1 MDTFDVSSPIRR
13 FSHSKIV
20 FWALTRILSGLRPK
34 PYPAAMSNATAPAAP
49 PKPDSAN
56 TTGIQVFDRA
66 DCLLTLLANQY
77 APANL
82 KTLANESGLHV
93 STVHRILGALAAIG
107 LVEHQAGGLYRLG
120 LRWLEYGNL
129 VRERL
134 EVRDV
139 ARPFIEALHNIIGE
153 PVNLAIRDGDDII
166 YLDRASANASR
177 IRVFYRVGSRA
188 PLHLTSLG
196 KLFLAEE
203 SAEQIAAYASRT
215 GLPGNTEHSLTRL
228 NALSKALKDVQR
240 SGVAFDNEEAEP
252 GLRCVAAPVRDDQGK
267 LVAAI
272 SVSSTSDRFSEHEA
286 IWVPALRQCAQAVSH
301 ALGASQ

>member
-1 MDTFDVSSPIRR
+1 
-13 FSHSKIV
+13 
-20 FWALTRILSGLRPK
+20 
-34 PYPAAMSNATAPAAP
+34 MSNAPTTQRPSHPSAAAP
-49 PKPDSAN
+49 
-56 TTGIQVFDRA
+56 TGVQVFDRA
-66 DCLLTLLANQY
+66 DYLLGLLAAQH
-77 APANL
+77 APVPL
-82 KTLANESGLHV
+82 KTLANDSGLHV

-134 EVRDV
+134 EIRDV
-139 ARPFIEALHNIIGE
+139 ARPFIEALHNAIGE

-166 YLDRASANASR
+166 YLDRAAANASR

-196 KLFLAEE
+196 KLFLAEDSSTQVE
-203 SAEQIAAYASRT
+203 SYATRT
-215 GLPGNTEHSLTRL
+215 GLPGNTEYSLTKLGNL
-228 NALSKALKDVQR
+228 NKVLHNVQEA
-240 SGVAFDNEEAEP
+240 GIAFDNEEAEL

-272 SVSSTSDRFSEHEA
+272 SVSSPTERFGENEA
-286 IWVPALRQCAQAVSH
+286 TWVPALRDCAQSVSR
-301 ALGASQ
+301 ALGARS

>member
-1 MDTFDVSSPIRR
+1 MT
-13 FSHSKIV
+13 
-20 FWALTRILSGLRPK
+20 K
-34 PYPAAMSNATAPAAP
+34 PSAA
-49 PKPDSAN
+49 SAN
-56 TTGIQVFDRA
+56 KDPGPSHPTGVQVFDRA
-66 DCLLTLLANQY
+66 DSLLVILAGQHS
-77 APANL
+77 PVNL

-107 LVEHQAGGLYRLG
+107 LVEHQSGGLYRLG

-139 ARPFIEALHNIIGE
+139 ARPFIEALHNRIGE

-196 KLFLAEE
+196 KLFLASDSPE
-203 SAEQIAAYASRT
+203 SVAAYATRT
-215 GLPGNTEHSLTRL
+215 GLPGNTMHSLTQL
-228 NALSKALKDVQR
+228 NTLNKALKEVQR
-240 SGVAFDNEEAEP
+240 AGMAFDNEEAEL
-252 GLRCVAAPVRDDQGK
+252 GLRCVAAPVHDDQGK

-272 SVSSTSDRFSEHEA
+272 SVSSPTERFSEHEKD
-286 IWVPALRQCAQAVSH
+286 WVPALQECAHAVSC
-301 ALGASQ
+301 ALGAKL

>member
-1 MDTFDVSSPIRR
+1 M
-13 FSHSKIV
+13 SKTPV
-20 FWALTRILSGLRPK
+20 P
-34 PYPAAMSNATAPAAP
+34 PAQQNAPQP
-49 PKPDSAN
+49 
-56 TTGIQVFDRA
+56 TGVQVFDRA
-66 DCLLTLLANQY
+66 DGLLTLLANQQ
-77 APANL
+77 APVNL
-82 KTLANESGLHV
+82 KALANEAGLHV

-107 LVEHQAGGLYRLG
+107 LVEHQPGGLYRLG

-139 ARPFIEALHNIIGE
+139 ARPFIEALHNTIGE

-166 YLDRASANASR
+166 YLDRAAANASR

-203 SAEQIAAYASRT
+203 TADQVADYADRT

-228 NALSKALKDVQR
+228 NTLCKALKNVQQ
-240 SGVAFDNEEAEP
+240 SGIAFDNEEAES

-272 SVSSTSDRFSEHEA
+272 SVSSTSERFGEHEA
-286 IWVPALRQCAQAVSH
+286 VWVPALKECAHLVSR
-301 ALGASQ
+301 ALGARD

>member
-1 MDTFDVSSPIRR
+1 M
-13 FSHSKIV
+13 SK
-20 FWALTRILSGLRPK
+20 T
-34 PYPAAMSNATAPAAP
+34 
-49 PKPDSAN
+49 D
-56 TTGIQVFDRA
+56 TTGVQVFDRA
-66 DCLLTLLANQY
+66 NVLLTLLAAQH
-77 APANL
+77 APVNL
-82 KTLANESGLHV
+82 KFLANESGLHV

-107 LVEHQAGGLYRLG
+107 LVEHEVGGVYRLG

-139 ARPFIEALHNIIGE
+139 ARPFIEHLHSVIGE
-153 PVNLAIRDGDDII
+153 PVNLAIRDGDEII
-166 YLDRASANASR
+166 YLDRAYANASR

-203 SAEQIAAYASRT
+203 TLQEIADYAART

-228 NALSKALKDVQR
+228 TSLNKALKDVHQ
-240 SGVAFDNEEAEP
+240 SGIAFDNEEAEL

-267 LVAAI
+267 LIAAI
-272 SVSSTSDRFSEHEA
+272 SVSSTSERFSEHEA
-286 IWVPALRQCAQAVSH
+286 AWVPALQKCAHDVSR
-301 ALGASQ
+301 ALGATH

>member
-1 MDTFDVSSPIRR
+1 M
-13 FSHSKIV
+13 SKIP
-20 FWALTRILSGLRPK
+20 ATLT
-34 PYPAAMSNATAPAAP
+34 TT
-49 PKPDSAN
+49 SASIP
-56 TTGIQVFDRA
+56 TGVQVFERA
-66 DCLLTLLANQY
+66 DCLLSLLASQH
-77 APANL
+77 APTSL
-82 KTLANESGLHV
+82 KALASESGLHV

-107 LVEHQAGGLYRLG
+107 LVEHQPGGLYRLG

-139 ARPFIEALHNIIGE
+139 ARPLIEALHNTLGE

-177 IRVFYRVGSRA
+177 IRVVYRVGSRA

-196 KLFLAEE
+196 KLFLAEDTPE
-203 SAEQIAAYASRT
+203 EVADYATRT
-215 GLPGNTEHSLTRL
+215 GLPGNTEHSLTKL
-228 NALSKALKDVQR
+228 NTLIKALKDVQK
-240 SGVAFDNEEAEP
+240 SGIAFDNEEAEL

-272 SVSSTSDRFSEHEA
+272 SVSSPSERFGEHEA
-286 IWVPALRQCAQAVSH
+286 TWVPALKRCAQNVSR
-301 ALGASQ
+301 ALGAKN

>member
-1 MDTFDVSSPIRR
+1 MTKSSPT
-13 FSHSKIV
+13 S
-20 FWALTRILSGLRPK
+20 ATPD
-34 PYPAAMSNATAPAAP
+34 ASNANP
-49 PKPDSAN
+49 
-56 TTGIQVFDRA
+56 TGVQVFDRA
-66 DCLLTLLANQY
+66 DILLTMLANQHT
-77 APANL
+77 PANL

-107 LVEHQAGGLYRLG
+107 LVEHQPGGLYRLG

-134 EVRDV
+134 EIRDV
-139 ARPFIEALHNIIGE
+139 ARPFIEALHNAIGE
-153 PVNLAIRDGDDII
+153 PVNLAIRDGDEII

-196 KLFLAEE
+196 KLFLASDSPE
-203 SAEQIAAYASRT
+203 AVADYARRS
-215 GLPGNTEHSLTRL
+215 GLPGNTEYSLTRL
-228 NALSKALKDVQR
+228 NVLSNALKDVQQH
-240 SGVAFDNEEAEP
+240 GIAFDNEEAEL

-272 SVSSTSDRFSEHEA
+272 SVSSPAERFGEHEA
-286 IWVPALRQCAQAVSH
+286 DWVPALEQCAQAVSR
-301 ALGASQ
+301 ALGARS

>member
-1 MDTFDVSSPIRR
+1 MTKSS
-13 FSHSKIV
+13 
-20 FWALTRILSGLRPK
+20 A
-34 PYPAAMSNATAPAAP
+34 APALRE
-49 PKPDSAN
+49 PDTN
-56 TTGIQVFDRA
+56 NPTGVQVFDRA
-66 DCLLTLLANQY
+66 DTLLSLLANQH
-77 APANL
+77 APVNL
-82 KTLANESGLHV
+82 KALAAESGLHV

-107 LVEHQAGGLYRLG
+107 LVEHQQGGLYRLG

-139 ARPFIEALHNIIGE
+139 ARPFIEALHNTLGE

-196 KLFLAEE
+196 KLFLASDTSEAVA
-203 SAEQIAAYASRT
+203 SYAKRT

-228 NALSKALKDVQR
+228 SSLSNALKDVQQ
-240 SGVAFDNEEAEP
+240 SGIAFDNEEAEL
-252 GLRCVAAPVRDDQGK
+252 GLRCVAAPVHDDQGK

-272 SVSSTSDRFSEHEA
+272 SVSSPAERFSEHEA
-286 IWVPALRQCAQAVSH
+286 DWVPALQTCAQAVSR
-301 ALGASQ
+301 ALGARG

>member
-1 MDTFDVSSPIRR
+1 MQPSA
-13 FSHSKIV
+13 K
-20 FWALTRILSGLRPK
+20 LYRILSGLRAK
-34 PYPAAMSNATAPAAP
+34 PYPITMPKPRTASPHPPPANAT
-49 PKPDSAN
+49 
-56 TTGIQVFDRA
+56 GVQVFDRA
-66 DCLLTLLANQY
+66 DRLLALLAKQHT
-77 APANL
+77 PVNL
-82 KTLANESGLHV
+82 KVLASESGLHV

-107 LVEHQAGGLYRLG
+107 LVEHQTGGLYRLG

-139 ARPFIEALHNIIGE
+139 ARPFIEALHNAIGE
-153 PVNLAIRDGDDII
+153 PVNLAIRDGDEII

-177 IRVFYRVGSRA
+177 IRAFYRVGSRA

-196 KLFLAEE
+196 KLFLAEDT
-203 SAEQIAAYASRT
+203 AEDVAEYAART

-228 NALSKALKDVQR
+228 NTLTKALRGVQEA
-240 SGVAFDNEEAEP
+240 GVAFDNEEAEL

-272 SVSSTSDRFSEHEA
+272 SVSSTSERFSEHEA
-286 IWVPALRQCAQAVSH
+286 TWVPALRQCAQAVSR
-301 ALGASQ
+301 ALGASL

>member
-1 MDTFDVSSPIRR
+1 M
-13 FSHSKIV
+13 SKTPV
-20 FWALTRILSGLRPK
+20 P
-34 PYPAAMSNATAPAAP
+34 PAHQNAPQP
-49 PKPDSAN
+49 
-56 TTGIQVFDRA
+56 TGVQVFDRA
-66 DCLLTLLANQY
+66 DGLLTLLANQQ
-77 APANL
+77 APVNL
-82 KTLANESGLHV
+82 KALAKDSGLHV

-107 LVEHQAGGLYRLG
+107 LVEHQPGGLYRLG

-139 ARPFIEALHNIIGE
+139 ARPFIEALHNTIGE

-166 YLDRASANASR
+166 YLDRAAANASR

-203 SAEQIAAYASRT
+203 TADQVADYANRT

-228 NALSKALKDVQR
+228 NTLYKALKNVQQ
-240 SGVAFDNEEAEP
+240 SGIAFDNEEAES

-272 SVSSTSDRFSEHEA
+272 SVSSTSERFGEHEA
-286 IWVPALRQCAQAVSH
+286 VWVPALKECAHSVSR
-301 ALGASQ
+301 ALGARD